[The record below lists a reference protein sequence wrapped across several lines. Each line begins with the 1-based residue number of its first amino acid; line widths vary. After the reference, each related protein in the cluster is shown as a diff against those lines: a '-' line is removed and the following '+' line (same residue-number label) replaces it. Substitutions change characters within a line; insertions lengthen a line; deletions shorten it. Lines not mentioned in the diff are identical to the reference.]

1 MDSSVDTLSPTRVKV
16 SFQVP
21 ADEMQPSIEA
31 AYDRISRSINV
42 PGFRKGKVPRVV
54 IDQRVGRAAVLDEAL
69 NDILNGALTEAVQ
82 THDLKV
88 IGQPKVDIDSFEDG
102 QALSFTAEIDI
113 RPEFDLPQYK
123 GIAVTVDDA
132 ESDDADVEA
141 QVLRL
146 RERFGSLKS
155 VERAVQDGDF
165 LTIDL
170 ASALDGEPIEAATA
184 TGLSYQV
191 GSGDLVEG
199 LDEAV
204 VGLAKDASA
213 EFTTKLR
220 AGEFADRDV
229 QVTVTVTAVREREL
243 PEADDNFAQM
253 ASEFDTFA
261 ELREQI
267 AGQTAELKRIEQALQ
282 ARAKVA
288 EALLAAA
295 NIPVPEGIVQAEVD
309 EHLESEGR
317 MDDDTHRAEVDA
329 EVRQSIAQQFLL
341 DEIAKAEELQATEAE
356 LTDYLVR
363 QAARYGMA
371 PDQFVQEVVKAGQ
384 VPSFVGQVVRGKAMA
399 LVLENAVIT
408 DASGRPVDLKA
419 LDEQLSDSGE

>member
-16 SFQVP
+16 SVQVP